1 MLIISHFYTSLIVS
15 KLELKIPSFAK
26 INWFLNILGK
36 RSDGFHEICT
46 VFQTVSLF
54 DNLTFSENDELVLT
68 CDDQRIP
75 TDESNLIIKAGE
87 LLRERFSVKKG
98 AQIHLEKNIP
108 SPGGLAGGSSN
119 AAVALIGLSAIWD
132 LDIKFSELEKI
143 AAEIGSDVPFFLR
156 GGTALGSGRGTEIE
170 SLPDLGEKFLLI
182 VTPDV
187 SVSTVEAYKKLNAS
201 DLTRN
206 DDVSIL
212 QVCRRK
218 AAEIDL
224 RRTILTNDFENV
236 IFSAEPEIE
245 KVKNELLKNGAIQ
258 VLMSGSGASVFGI
271 FDKEQTRQNAVEK
284 LAEYKNWRMFAVATV
299 SSDEYRRAF
308 PKECRRLFPG

>member
-1 MLIISHFYTSLIVS
+1 M
-15 KLELKIPSFAK
+15 ELKIPSFAK

-54 DNLTFSENDELVLT
+54 DNLTFSENDELVLK
-68 CDDQRIP
+68 CDDERIP
-75 TDESNLIIKAGE
+75 TDKNNLIIKAGE
-87 LLRERFSVKKG
+87 LLREQFNVKKG
-98 AQIHLEKNIP
+98 AKIHLEKNIP

-119 AAVALIGLSAIWD
+119 AAVTLIGLAAIW
-132 LDIKFSELEKI
+132 ELEIGFEELGKI
-143 AAEIGSDVPFFLR
+143 AAKIGSDVPFFLR

-170 SLPDLGEKFLLI
+170 SLPDLEEKFLLI
-182 VTPDV
+182 VTPEV
-187 SVSTVEAYKKLNAS
+187 NVSTVKAYKKLNAS

-236 IFSAEPEIE
+236 IFPP
-245 KVKNELLKNGAIQ
+245 N
-258 VLMSGSGASVFGI
+258 
-271 FDKEQTRQNAVEK
+271 
-284 LAEYKNWRMFAVATV
+284 
-299 SSDEYRRAF
+299 RRSR
-308 PKECRRLFPG
+308 K

>member
-1 MLIISHFYTSLIVS
+1 MKNYF
-15 KLELKIPSFAK
+15 KIPSFAK

-36 RSDGFHEICT
+36 RPDGFHEICT

-54 DNLTFSENDELVLT
+54 DTLTFSENDELVLT
-68 CDDQRIP
+68 CDDERIP
-75 TDESNLIIKAGE
+75 TDERNLIIKTVE
-87 LLRERFSVKKG
+87 LLRERFNVEKG
-98 AQIHLEKNIP
+98 AKIHLEKNIP

-119 AAVALIGLSAIWD
+119 AAVALIGLCAFWD
-132 LDIKFSELEKI
+132 LEIEFKELEKI
-143 AAEIGSDVPFFLR
+143 AANIGSDVPLFLR

-170 SLPDLGEKFLLI
+170 SLPDLEEKFLLI

-187 SVSTVEAYKKLNAS
+187 KVSTVDAYRKLNAS

-218 AAEIDL
+218 ALDIDL
-224 RRTILTNDFENV
+224 RRTALTNDFENV

-245 KVKNELLKNGAIQ
+245 EVKKELLRSGAIQ
-258 VLMSGSGASVFGI
+258 ALMSGSGASVFGI
-271 FDKEQTRQNAVEK
+271 FDKEQTRQNAVEI
-284 LAEYKNWRMFAVATV
+284 LAKHKNWRMFAVATV
-299 SSDEYRRAF
+299 SGDEYRRAF

>member
-1 MLIISHFYTSLIVS
+1 MSEKII
-15 KLELKIPSFAK
+15 KIKSFAK
-26 INWFLNILGK
+26 INWFLDISGK
-36 RSDGFHEICT
+36 RQDGFHEICT

-54 DNLTFSENDELVLT
+54 DTLTLSESDALVLS
-68 CDDQRIP
+68 CDDSIIP
-75 TDESNLIIKAGE
+75 TDERNLIIKAAE
-87 LLRERFSVKKG
+87 ILRGRFCIKKG
-98 AQIHLEKNIP
+98 AKIHLEKNIP

-119 AAVALIGLSAIWD
+119 AAVALIGLGAIWD
-132 LDIKFSELEKI
+132 LEIGFDELAEI
-143 AAEIGSDVPFFLR
+143 AALIGSDVPFFLR

-170 SLPDLGEKFLLI
+170 SLEDLEEKFLLI

-187 SVSTVEAYKKLNAS
+187 KVSTVDAYQKLNAS

-206 DDVSIL
+206 DDISIL

-224 RRTILTNDFENV
+224 RRTALTNDFENV

-245 KVKNELLKNGAIQ
+245 EVKKELLNLGAIQ
-258 VLMSGSGASVFGI
+258 SLMSGSGASVFGV
-271 FDKEQTRQNAVEK
+271 FDKEQTRQNAVEI
-284 LAEYKNWRMFAVATV
+284 LAKNKNWRMFAVATV
-299 SSDEYRRAF
+299 SSDEYRKAF

>member
-1 MLIISHFYTSLIVS
+1 MPLCLFIVS
-15 KLELKIPSFAK
+15 EVSEKIIKIPSFAK

-36 RSDGFHEICT
+36 RPDGFHEICT
-46 VFQTVSLF
+46 VFQTISLF
-54 DNLTFSENDELVLT
+54 DTLTFSESENFVLT
-68 CDDQRIP
+68 CNDSAIP
-75 TDESNLIIKAGE
+75 TDDENLIIKAGE
-87 LLRERFSVKKG
+87 ILRGRFGVTKG
-98 AQIHLEKNIP
+98 AKIHLEKRIP

-119 AAVALIGLSAIWD
+119 AAVALVGLSAIWD
-132 LDIKFSELEKI
+132 LENGFDELIEI

-170 SLPDLGEKFLLI
+170 SLEDLEEKFLLI

-187 SVSTVEAYKKLNAS
+187 KVSTADAYRKLNPS
-201 DLTRN
+201 DLTTN

-224 RRTILTNDFENV
+224 RRTTLTNDFENV

-245 KVKNELLKNGAIQ
+245 RVKKELLKNGAIQ
-258 VLMSGSGASVFGI
+258 ALMSGSGASVFGI

-284 LAEYKNWRMFAVATV
+284 LARQTSWRKFAVATV
-299 SSDEYRRAF
+299 SSDEYRKAF